1 MCGLSGGVCVARGGV
16 GAEPRLAH
24 RADERSSACGGVH
37 ASTPP
42 RCLPVFVVWLG
53 VSGVVMAVGM
63 CGLSGLCV
71 CGPRGRAGGA
81 GSRSP
86 GWSLPARPGG
96 VTP

>member
-42 RCLPVFVVWLG
+42 RCLPVCVVWLG
-53 VSGVVMAVGM
+53 VLGVLRPAAM
-63 CGLSGLCV
+63 CGLSGGV
-71 CGPRGRAGGA
+71 GAPPGGTRAEPALAQRVTGA
-81 GSRSP
+81 P
-86 GWSLPARPGG
+86 RPGG
-96 VTP
+96 GLSP